1 MGESPTTPLRAE
13 QYLAPETL
21 AQLAPFELRAKRIA
35 EGLMNGMHVSPRKG
49 SATDFASHRQ
59 YVSGDSIRHVDWKVF
74 ARSDKL
80 QVKQFQQETNLNV
93 VILVDGSASM
103 QFGTL
108 DTKSGWG
115 GTKAQRGKNVWTKYD
130 HATAIAAAIS
140 FLALRQRDQV
150 GLGIFADGIRSG
162 VRRSGSNDHWRSV
175 VRCLAADPVDSAV
188 AWERV
193 ADQAVSQNPHQTLFI
208 IISDLLAPPAVI
220 QSALS
225 RIGHRGHDVILVTVL
240 DRAER
245 TFNMDVDAAFVGLE
259 GEPKLE
265 VETRKIRAAYLA
277 ELEKHLA
284 DIDRIARGFRFDVE
298 VFDSHESVGP
308 VLSSLLARRE
318 AILRRRFRG

>member
-193 ADQAVSQNPHQTLFI
+193 ADQAVSQNPQQTLFI

-265 VETRKIRAAYLA
+265 VETRKIRTAYLA